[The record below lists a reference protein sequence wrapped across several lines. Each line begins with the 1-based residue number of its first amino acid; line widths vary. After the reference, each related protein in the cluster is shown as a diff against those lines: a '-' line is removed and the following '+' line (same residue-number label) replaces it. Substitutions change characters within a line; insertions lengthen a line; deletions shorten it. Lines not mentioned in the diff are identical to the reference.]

1 MKKYFFLFGLFFC
14 VILIL
19 SGALDETARITSR
32 GDKTAKITSRGT
44 VFQDAEEEWTDP
56 VNISN
61 TNAFC
66 NYPAV
71 AADDEGNVHAIWVRY
86 WTGNAQVFY
95 NRGDRSGEWEVP
107 TNLTQ
112 GQVRI
117 GEGPWAE
124 IQVDVNGNPNV
135 IYSAVPVDNYEA
147 LIKRYRNNR
156 WGPHENVSRTYTGG
170 TAYPNLLI
178 DRRNNDYYVFW
189 QDDQNREHE
198 EQSYWEIMTRHLN
211 GGEGNWIGGGVLPDP
226 NKRAYS
232 NQADIDGTG
241 KVYLVYAN
249 RSLGNL
255 TRVFFTE
262 NHNAKDWNT
271 WMDVRDISGITG
283 MSFAYPQISVDLE
296 GNCYVVWMDTRDGNI
311 EVYFR
316 KRVNDN
322 WSDFEN
328 LSDSPAASE
337 DPTIACSKET
347 GEIYVAWEEQNK
359 ILLRVYSGG
368 EWSPTMNM
376 TNNNS
381 QSLRP
386 HLYVTPGG
394 TVHLVFSDDR
404 TGQWNIYHRSKMGRP
419 PDPPQPP
426 TSTNVLTSLDQ
437 STSPNTKINNVKWAE
452 NPENE
457 DIPRETYNVYR
468 KEQGQND
475 NQYTLLANL
484 PIGTF
489 DYEDSGLPTS
499 VKYVYAVSVTDSFEQ
514 EGELSEPATENFVF
528 PPLDISLETK
538 INRVLFRTEKINT
551 LSWAHNPLNDP
562 VASFTYNI
570 YRRLTT
576 EANSELVHIYSG
588 DSNTY
593 SYMDRGLSFTE
604 KYAYSI
610 TVIDADGH
618 ESSKKRA
625 LVSEEDE

>member
-1 MKKYFFLFGLFFC
+1 MKKFLFLFGLFFC

-19 SGALDETARITSR
+19 SAALDETV
-32 GDKTAKITSRGT
+32 KTTSRGT
-44 VFQDAEEEWTDP
+44 VTRVAEEGWTDA
-56 VNISN
+56 VNIS
-61 TNAFC
+61 TTSAFC

-86 WTGNAQVFY
+86 WQGNAQVFY
-95 NRGDRSGEWEVP
+95 NRGDRSGEWEEP
-107 TNLTQ
+107 TNLSQ

-147 LIKRYRNNR
+147 LIKRYRNNQ

-232 NQADIDGTG
+232 NQADIDGNG

-249 RSLGNL
+249 RALGNL

-262 NHNAKDWNT
+262 NPNAKDWNT
-271 WMDVRDISGITG
+271 WTDVRDLSGITG

-316 KRVNDN
+316 KRVNGN
-322 WSDFEN
+322 WSSLEN
-328 LSDSPAASE
+328 ISDSPAASE
-337 DPTIACSKET
+337 DPTVACNKET
-347 GEIYVAWEEQNK
+347 GEIYVTWEEQNK
-359 ILLRVYSGG
+359 ILLRVYSNG
-368 EWSPTMNM
+368 EWGETMNM
-376 TNNNS
+376 TDNNS

-386 HLYVTPGG
+386 HIYVTPGG
-394 TVHLVFSDDR
+394 SVHLVFSDDR

-419 PDPPQPP
+419 PEPPQPP
-426 TSTNVLTSLDQ
+426 VETNVLTSLDQ
-437 STSPNTKINNVKWAE
+437 STSPNTKINTVKWQE
-452 NPENE
+452 NPANE
-457 DIPRETYNVYR
+457 DIPRENYLIYR
-468 KEQGQND
+468 KQQGQGD
-475 NQYTLLANL
+475 NQYTLLATL
-484 PIGTF
+484 PLSTF
-489 DYEDSGLPTS
+489 IHQDEGLPTS
-499 VKYVYAVSVTDSFEQ
+499 TKYVYAVTVTDSFEQ
-514 EGELSEPATENFVF
+514 ESELSASAEENFVF
-528 PPLDISLETK
+528 PPIDLTLETK
-538 INRVLFRTEKINT
+538 INRVLFSKEKINY
-551 LSWAHNPLNDP
+551 LNWAHNPLNDP
-562 VASFTYNI
+562 VVSLTYHI
-570 YRRLTT
+570 YRKLID
-576 EANSELVHIYSG
+576 EPNSELVEIHTT
-588 DSNTY
+588 DANTFFH
-593 SYMDRGLSFTE
+593 MDRGLSFAE

-610 TVIDADGH
+610 TVKDAEGH
-618 ESSKKRA
+618 ESSKKRGT
-625 LVSEEDE
+625 VGEEDE